1 MELCR
6 GWGEDHFEGDN
17 ISIVWLVE

>member
-1 MELCR
+1 MELFR
-6 GWGEDHFEGDN
+6 DFGGDHFEGDN

>member
-1 MELCR
+1 MEWCT
-6 GWGEDHFEGDN
+6 GQGGDHFEGNN